1 MCPMGRQE
9 RGEWLAKARSDP
21 KGAMEADLIVAA
33 VGVFIIVMGGL
44 VAVAGVHPRWQSI
57 QNNSPAPL
65 LGNIIAIVGLVLI
78 VVGLVL
84 LVANLVVWIGGWRR
98 RNPN

>member
-1 MCPMGRQE
+1 MGRQE

-57 QNNSPAPL
+57 QNNSPISQDHSHQFHEL
-65 LGNIIAIVGLVLI
+65 FGYD
-78 VVGLVL
+78 
-84 LVANLVVWIGGWRR
+84 
-98 RNPN
+98 